1 MRKTLKILHTLAAC
15 GLIGGLAAYMLL
27 LLAAPQGAPAD
38 YAALRVSI
46 AAISDYIL
54 LPSLAVALVSGLLS
68 MAVHRPFQEKRWAWF
83 KAALGILMFKGV
95 LTVVGTKAD
104 TAARLA
110 AEIAAGDAAPEV
122 LASAMAYEWET
133 LWTVMALSVLN
144 VVLGVWRPR
153 LKPRPAVE
161 GPRADRPAAP
171 REAG

>member
-1 MRKTLKILHTLAAC
+1 MRKTMKVLHTLAAC

-27 LLAAPQGAPAD
+27 LVAAPQGTPAD
-38 YAALRVSI
+38 YADLRLAI

-54 LPSLAVALVSGLLS
+54 LPSLAVALISGLLS
-68 MAVHRPFQEKRWAWF
+68 MAVHRPFQDKRWAWF

-110 AEIAAGDAAPEV
+110 AEIAAGETAPEV
-122 LASAMAYEWET
+122 LASAMAHEWET

-144 VVLGVWRPR
+144 VVLGIWRPS
-153 LKPRPAVE
+153 LKPRPAAE
-161 GPRADRPAAP
+161 TPRANRSAAP
-171 REAG
+171 RGAG